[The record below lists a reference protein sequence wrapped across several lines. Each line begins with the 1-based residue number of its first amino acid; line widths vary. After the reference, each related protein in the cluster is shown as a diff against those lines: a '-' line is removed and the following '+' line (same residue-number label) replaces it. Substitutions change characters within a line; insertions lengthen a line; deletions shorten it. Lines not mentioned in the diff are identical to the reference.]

1 MGGPEGLDPA
11 VRVRITALVQ
21 RAPHAARDSSF
32 VVLGRWGT
40 AMENGDTVRAA
51 RLLSLVRAIGAAADP
66 DLESALT
73 AELAARLEASV
84 REAPEQYFWFHRRWK
99 SKPRGEPDAA
109 TSGIPRAGGA
119 GEDDAEQDGL

>member
-1 MGGPEGLDPA
+1 VPRTG
-11 VRVRITALVQ
+11 
-21 RAPHAARDSSF
+21 
-32 VVLGRWGT
+32 
-40 AMENGDTVRAA
+40 
-51 RLLSLVRAIGAAADP
+51 
-66 DLESALT
+66 DLEADIEALT

-109 TSGIPRAGGA
+109 TSGIPKAGGA